1 MLEAGPA
8 GVFGRGA
15 GISVTGLTS
24 VGKLACLVSCFVEVP
39 L

>member
-8 GVFGRGA
+8 GVLGRDA
-15 GISVTGLTS
+15 RRSVTGLTS